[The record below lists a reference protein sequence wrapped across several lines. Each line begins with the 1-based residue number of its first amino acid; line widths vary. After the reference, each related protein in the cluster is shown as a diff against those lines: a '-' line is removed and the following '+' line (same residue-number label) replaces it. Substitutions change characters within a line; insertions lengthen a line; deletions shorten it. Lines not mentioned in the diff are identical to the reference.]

1 MKNSTPL
8 LVDSHLPEFNVLF
21 TTNKNSLT
29 LLLNPLITNLH
40 RSCLHRGRLYLQSRM
55 IMQNTA
61 WGSHLAIERAQVENL
76 SLPPAAMQ
84 PYFFTEG
91 IQVNIF
97 KGDRNDG

>member
-1 MKNSTPL
+1 
-8 LVDSHLPEFNVLF
+8 V
-21 TTNKNSLT
+21 
-29 LLLNPLITNLH
+29 
-40 RSCLHRGRLYLQSRM
+40 